1 MLKADTLRPQDV
13 LCACKIFSHELG
25 RTEWTYAGLA
35 AAVGVSAGEAHNS
48 YRRCRA
54 ALIITP
60 GGCTDRRH
68 LVELLAVAA
77 PIVFYA
83 TRGGLA
89 GGMPT
94 ATWAPS
100 LRNKFDHPAGALPC
114 VWSLQGASTGA
125 VQGESVDPIYP
136 TVPEA
141 ARQDLLVYELLA
153 LVDVVRVGG
162 RSDRERATRL
172 LEQRVVGKERS

>member
-13 LCACKIFSHELG
+13 LCACKLYSLEVG

-35 AAVGVSAGEAHNS
+35 GAVGLSAGEAHNS
-48 YRRCRA
+48 YRRCRG
-54 ALIITP
+54 ALIVTP
-60 GGCTDRRH
+60 GGSVDRRH
-68 LVELLAVAA
+68 LVELLTVAA

-83 TRGGLA
+83 KRGGLA
-89 GGMPT
+89 SGLPT

-100 LRNKFDHPAGALPC
+100 LRDKFDHPAGALPC
-114 VWSLQGASTGA
+114 VWSLQDSSREA

-141 ARQDLLVYELLA
+141 AWQDSLVYELLA
-153 LVDVVRVGG
+153 LTDVVRVGG

-172 LEQRVVGKERS
+172 LELRVVGR